1 MGTLATLA
9 LGDEVK
15 MLKSTS
21 CFPHTPESRRLE
33 PIPHTC
39 KSCHCEP
46 KVTERSRSRDV
57 AIQNVCHPRPTGG
70 DPLFLVQQLRRASLQ
85 VALLLALFL
94 AVPAAAADK
103 LDKLDSAR
111 MTTLN
116 MTDEQIAEVYG
127 IDSTKL
133 ATGPTLQE
141 LNEENPSYVK
151 REYDHKQQVIV
162 GSVVMFCVTLA
173 MILMNNYNPKR

>member
-1 MGTLATLA
+1 MQHRTPKA
-9 LGDEVK
+9 
-15 MLKSTS
+15 STTKGARS
-21 CFPHTPESRRLE
+21 LNRLVSLSNQS
-33 PIPHTC
+33 
-39 KSCHCEP
+39 KRL
-46 KVTERSRSRDV
+46 VV
-57 AIQNVCHPRPTGG
+57 A
-70 DPLFLVQQLRRASLQ
+70 F
-85 VALLLALFL
+85 LLLCAL
-94 AVPAAAADK
+94 AAPSFAADK

-141 LNEENPSYVK
+141 LNEENPSYVN

>member
-1 MGTLATLA
+1 MTELQHRTPKASTAKGAWSLNRLVSLSNQSKRLVIAFLLLCALATP
-9 LGDEVK
+9 
-15 MLKSTS
+15 S
-21 CFPHTPESRRLE
+21 F
-33 PIPHTC
+33 
-39 KSCHCEP
+39 
-46 KVTERSRSRDV
+46 
-57 AIQNVCHPRPTGG
+57 
-70 DPLFLVQQLRRASLQ
+70 
-85 VALLLALFL
+85 
-94 AVPAAAADK
+94 AADK

-151 REYDHKQQVIV
+151 REYDHKQQVVV